1 MSGII
6 KILQQHKEELFKKYP
21 IKTMALFG
29 SYSKGEETKDSDID
43 VMVELS
49 RADARAF
56 INLSHELEEI
66 VKRKFDLVS
75 GNGVKERY
83 MKTIEKDLLYV

>member
-66 VKRKFDLVS
+66 VKRKIDLVS

>member
-1 MSGII
+1 MSETI
-6 KILQQHKEELFKKYP
+6 KILQQH
-21 IKTMALFG
+21 
-29 SYSKGEETKDSDID
+29 KDSDID

-66 VKRKFDLVS
+66 VKRKIDLVS

>member
-29 SYSKGEETKDSDID
+29 SYSRGEETPESDVD

-49 RADARAF
+49 GPIGIRF
-56 INLSHELEEI
+56 IGLSYEI
-66 VKRKFDLVS
+66 EKLLCKKVDLVS
-75 GNGVKERY
+75 KRGIKPGY
-83 MKTIEKDLLYV
+83 LASIEPDLIYV

>member
-6 KILQQHKEELFKKYP
+6 QILQQHKEELFKKYP

-29 SYSKGEETKDSDID
+29 SYSRGEETPESDVD

-49 RADARAF
+49 GPIGIRF
-56 INLSHELEEI
+56 IDLNYEIEKLLSKK
-66 VKRKFDLVS
+66 VDLVS
-75 GNGVKERY
+75 KRGIKPGY
-83 MKTIEKDLLYV
+83 LAFIEPDIIYV

>member
-29 SYSKGEETKDSDID
+29 SYSRGEETKDSDID

-66 VKRKFDLVS
+66 VKRKIDLVS